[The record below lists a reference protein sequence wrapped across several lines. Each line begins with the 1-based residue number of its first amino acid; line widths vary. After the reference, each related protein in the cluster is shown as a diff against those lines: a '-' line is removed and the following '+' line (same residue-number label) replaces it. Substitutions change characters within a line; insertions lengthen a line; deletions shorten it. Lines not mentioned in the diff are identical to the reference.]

1 MPLIQPKAPGEVSP
15 SVDQPAVENGLK
27 MAVDAANGDI
37 KQNQA
42 PNLLPAEI
50 ARLGLGKAIDATT
63 PHPWESKSAYQAKEV
78 KDESITFI
86 NEGSREINYSEIVRS
101 YFELQG
107 SIETSV
113 KVPNKPIE
121 VAVAADASRSL
132 NQTRIARGKT
142 IHTRTILFGIGGQ
155 QDTISKF
162 DGDLTNWISVS
173 YDSDHSH
180 YQDLK
185 ELISVLNDKTSK
197 KSREV
202 SISAEGKE
210 ILAQLCYEFL
220 LNLGGITHYVSSVTL
235 GAMTYFLEV
244 YSARSEAAA
253 IRNTVKTPRIGGYTQ
268 KTSGVIKYSKSQS
281 KGEKIGRMIQQGER
295 DQVPPDGEA
304 VIRYAFTPLTSLVSN
319 PTLRDG
325 LQEAVRNYMS
335 EQLNT
340 CSK

>member
-1 MPLIQPKAPGEVSP
+1 MPLLQPKAPSEESP
-15 SVDQPAVENGLK
+15 PVDQPDGVVRSSSVAATNGELEYNDD
-27 MAVDAANGDI
+27 VV
-37 KQNQA
+37 
-42 PNLLPAEI
+42 PAEI

-132 NQTRIARGKT
+132 SQTRIARGKT
-142 IHTRTILFGIGGQ
+142 IHTRTILFGVGGQ
-155 QDTISKF
+155 QDTKF
-162 DGDLTNWISVS
+162 DDDLTKWSRGNYIGDTDPLIVS
-173 YDSDHSH
+173 
-180 YQDLK
+180 LPEK
-185 ELISVLNDKTSK
+185 DKPK
-197 KSREV
+197 LV
-202 SISAEGKE
+202 
-210 ILAQLCYEFL
+210 QLCYEFL

-235 GAMTYFLEV
+235 GAMTYFLET
-244 YSARSEAAA
+244 YSAKSETAA
-253 IRNTVKTPRIGGYTQ
+253 IRSTTKIPRVGGYTQ
-268 KTSGVIKYSKSQS
+268 KTSAIRKVARLRSD
-281 KGEKIGRMIQQGER
+281 GEKIGLMTQDDDRAK
-295 DQVPPDGEA
+295 VAPNGEA

-319 PTLRDG
+319 PVLRDG

-340 CSK
+340 YSKDFI